1 MLAVD
6 INHLHLGVDDI
17 DSSRVFYEKLG
28 FREDVWHGGAMF
40 MVNSD
45 GFELA
50 LAPHGRGEMPEWFHV
65 GCKLESAD
73 AVRALQD
80 QLGKRVVTSGDE
92 PDFVWFRANGS
103 RRLHPRD
110 LLVAVVG

>member
-1 MLAVD
+1 MFAVD

-28 FREDVWHGGAMF
+28 FREDAWHGGAMF

-73 AVRALQD
+73 AVRSLQD
-80 QLGKRVVTSGDE
+80 QLAQPRRHVRRRTGLRLVS
-92 PDFVWFRANGS
+92 RQRS

-110 LLVAVVG
+110 LLVAVAG